1 MSSSRGMLGCA
12 LLCFA
17 GCASN
22 TGVDRGSDAGARASG
37 GGAYSSGGH
46 RGTGG
51 ITGAGGASSGAAA
64 ADAGS
69 PLADAGFQPAP
80 NTGTVRVVG
89 RKSSC
94 PAGPFPTPMVLSSK
108 SVCTDFTFN
117 NNFNEGPTWVASQ
130 NAFFFSNYIVRSPTG
145 GDMIK
150 YTPGGTCEVFIQGVG
165 CNGLAATGDGNIV
178 AACHQ
183 SRSVVYFDLA
193 TKQGTTIAD
202 QYMGTMLDSVN
213 DLVIHSNGSVYFTN
227 TTYELGARPVGAGW
241 GVFRIDPLGGIS
253 LVAQTQCN
261 GIALSPDESKLYV
274 LLAGVWDLDAQG
286 VPSGMDAQATLRGD
300 GMAVDCAG
308 NLYTSGTI
316 YDPQGQVIGQYASP
330 GGTNLAFGGPDG
342 KTLLVAG
349 MGLVVREIQMNV
361 PGFP

>member
-1 MSSSRGMLGCA
+1 MA
-12 LLCFA
+12 
-17 GCASN
+17 
-22 TGVDRGSDAGARASG
+22 
-37 GGAYSSGGH
+37 
-46 RGTGG
+46 
-51 ITGAGGASSGAAA
+51 
-64 ADAGS
+64 
-69 PLADAGFQPAP
+69 
-80 NTGTVRVVG
+80 
-89 RKSSC
+89 
-94 PAGPFPTPMVLSSK
+94 LSSK
-108 SVCTDFTFN
+108 SVCTDFAFN

-150 YTPGGTCEVFIQGVG
+150 YTPGGTCEVFIPGVG
-165 CNGLAATGDGNIV
+165 CNGLGATGDGNIV

-193 TKQGTTIAD
+193 TKKGTTIAD
-202 QYMGTMLDSVN
+202 QYMGTTLDSVN

-227 TTYELGARPVGAGW
+227 TTYELGDRPVGAGW
-241 GVFRIDPLGGIS
+241 GVFRIDPLGSLS

-274 LLAGVWDLDAQG
+274 LLAGVWDLDGQG
-286 VPSGMDAQATLRGD
+286 VPSGMDPQATLRGD

-349 MGLVVREIQMNV
+349 MGLEVREIQMNV